1 MLDGDHRTEDG
12 GGSPTL
18 ARLGRALAEREAR
31 RHPPAAGAET
41 WAGWGGAA
49 TADPALAGPAARRE
63 RPALGSVPHGSPPR
77 LRPAHPPPLRK
88 AGFPGPPTPRQRG
101 GLPRLSAR
109 LGPRV

>member
-41 WAGWGGAA
+41 WAGWWEAA

-63 RPALGSVPHGSPPR
+63 RPGLGSAHPGSPSGPLTVPAPAPR
-77 LRPAHPPPLRK
+77 QARVA
-88 AGFPGPPTPRQRG
+88 AGRTPRQR
-101 GLPRLSAR
+101 PAH
-109 LGPRV
+109 